1 MVIIFWPVHINS
13 SLKITVKR
21 VLKNPVYSRI
31 FAATSKNRSLIK
43 QNQMKKIISTVILF
57 TICICSI
64 NAQPKG
70 MGKNDPEAKKILD
83 AVSAKF
89 KTFKAV
95 QSTFT
100 LKVENSAGKS
110 MGTKSGTVYMKGAKY
125 RVSVTGQ
132 EIFSDGVNMSTYDKA
147 ANELTITKIDPTAN
161 SLTPQKIFT
170 NFYDKDFLY
179 KLNEDVTIAGKPA
192 QEIELTPIDKS
203 KPFFKVLV
211 YVDKKTK
218 IITSTKVFEKAGNK
232 YTYSVGKMNTNAP
245 INEEQFVFDAKK
257 YPGVEIVDLR

>member
-1 MVIIFWPVHINS
+1 MKRFITGLFLLTIFTC
-13 SLKITVKR
+13 SL
-21 VLKNPVYSRI
+21 
-31 FAATSKNRSLIK
+31 
-43 QNQMKKIISTVILF
+43 
-57 TICICSI
+57 

-70 MGKNDPEAKKILD
+70 MGKNDPEAKKVLD

-89 KTFKAV
+89 KTYKGV

-110 MGTKSGTVYMKGAKY
+110 MGTKSGTVYMKGTKY
-125 RVSVTGQ
+125 RVSVPGQ
-132 EIFSDGVNMSTYDKA
+132 EIFCDGSNISTYDKA

-161 SLTPQKIFT
+161 SITPQKMFT

-179 KLNEDVTIAGKPA
+179 KLNDDVNVGGKQV

-211 YVDKKTK
+211 YVDEKKQT
-218 IITSTKVFEKAGNK
+218 IASTKVFEKAGNK
-232 YTYSVGKMNTNAP
+232 YTYSVTKMNANAP
-245 INEEQFVFDAKK
+245 VSDDLFVFDAKK